1 MKKIVFL
8 LGFALFASVLSAQTK
23 KNTTPATKQ
32 ATTPVQKTNNTATL
46 YQVFLGTF
54 AEAKIED
61 FKAFAKLGLIYAEE
75 LGEGQSK
82 IFVGDFDNQAS
93 AERILKQVKAQGYND
108 AKINLLKLNES
119 KNVPY
124 IQLAAKKVGESIDW
138 AAFEKA
144 GKVYVVANEKEVKIV
159 SSGFEN
165 DSIANLSLAT
175 LQKNG
180 FKSAFLKKT
189 LLVAMHKVG
198 AFETAQTTLLNEA
211 LVLEKPTPTT
221 PPIITTEPP
230 QVSVEANNYKGR
242 FSNTQLKAALSALG
256 YYKGKIDDTKD
267 SRLESSFKQAM
278 EKDRVLSKY
287 VILAQA
293 MKPANEKF
301 SDLQKAINAIPNN
314 PVLAEQTLKKSS
326 LPIAKAYRAYILFTR
341 EGVDVKEVN
350 KLMNEAVKEAFK
362 AVKDNPFNFDPAA
375 TYAYIEIGQVIQH
388 IRYIQGV
395 AKDEPFAPTW
405 LFTEH
410 PKETK
415 AAYLQGKGF
424 KMIASDEFLNTFDAL
439 KMSVSMAQDLNPTFQ
454 PDAKIEA
461 QAAQQRT
468 QLYHLPSPNDLK
480 NKEELLGWNQLLWKG
495 IDAWAQKDDANK
507 PLYNAFKASYYRSLQ
522 QFEKY
527 YLDKKYSQ
535 DEATILG
542 LNILRQSF
550 GKSLEKFVYLSAN

>member
-1 MKKIVFL
+1 MKKIIFL
-8 LGFALFASVLSAQTK
+8 LGFALSASLLLAQAK
-23 KNTTPATKQ
+23 KNTKPANTQ
-32 ATTPVQKTNNTATL
+32 AATPVQKNSNAAL
-46 YQVFLGTF
+46 YQIFLGTF

-61 FKAFAKLGLIYAEE
+61 FKAFAKLGLVYAEE

-82 IFVGDFDNQAS
+82 IFVGDFDSQSS
-93 AERILKQVKAQGYND
+93 AENVLKQVKANGYND

-119 KNVPY
+119 EKRAY
-124 IQLAAKKVGESIDW
+124 IQLAAKKIGDPINW
-138 AAFEKA
+138 AAFEQA
-144 GKVYVVANEKEVKIV
+144 GKIYALANDKEIKIV

-165 DSIANLSLAT
+165 DSVANLSLAT

-180 FKSAFLKKT
+180 FKSAFLKKAPS
-189 LLVAMHKVG
+189 VAMHKVG
-198 AFETAQTTLLNEA
+198 AFETAQASVLDA
-211 LVLEKPTPTT
+211 AIVLEKPAVT
-221 PPIITTEPP
+221 PPPTVTVEPA
-230 QVSVEANNYKGR
+230 QVTVEATNYKGR
-242 FSNTQLKAALSALG
+242 FSNIHLKTALSALG

-267 SRLESSFKQAM
+267 GALESAFKQAM
-278 EKDRVLSKY
+278 EKDRVLAKY
-287 VILAQA
+287 AILAQA
-293 MKPANEKF
+293 MKPADEKF
-301 SDLQKAINAIPNN
+301 SDLQKAINSIPKN

-341 EGVDVKEVN
+341 EGVDVKDVN

-362 AVKDNPFNFDPAA
+362 TVKDNPFTFDPSA
-375 TYAYIEIGQVIQH
+375 TYAYVNISQVIQH

-395 AKDEPFAPTW
+395 AKDEPLAPTW

-424 KMIASDEFLNTFDAL
+424 KMIASDEFLNTFSAL
-439 KMSVSMAQDLNPTFQ
+439 KMGVNMAEDLNPTFQ

-480 NKEELLGWNQLLWKG
+480 DKEELLGWNQLLWKG
-495 IDAWAQKDDANK
+495 LDAWAKKDEANK
-507 PLYNAFKASYYRSLQ
+507 PLYNAFKVSYYRSLQ

-535 DEATILG
+535 EDATILG